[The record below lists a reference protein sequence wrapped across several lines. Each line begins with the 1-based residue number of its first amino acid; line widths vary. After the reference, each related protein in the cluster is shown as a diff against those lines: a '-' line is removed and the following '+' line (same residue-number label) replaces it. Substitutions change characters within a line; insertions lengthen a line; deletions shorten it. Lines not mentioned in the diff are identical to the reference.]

1 MLKHILLLTPIY
13 VTLFWSI
20 TLNTDSRKFS
30 TPRLFLGKFMIFTV
44 IIYISHFL
52 YFEPYPDLYILIDP
66 VYQLASLIVFPMYYI
81 YFRLLTVDAKFDLK
95 IHYKYLL
102 APFSLFVLYCLGL
115 LFTPANEYREWIY
128 NRDYTSATP
137 GIQYF
142 RIIYLLIRITFLIQV
157 VASVAGNFFLI
168 RKHGKKAEQFYSDIF
183 DSSTKQVKILNSSM
197 IITGAASLVLSALG
211 RDFFEEEI
219 TGIAIASVVFS
230 TMLFIIG
237 RLGDKQ
243 KSLNPTYEYNNLLD
257 NNFVSEISAGAQ
269 NIILEKILIL
279 FNEHKVYLDSKLTIQ
294 DIAQSVGTNRTYIS
308 SIINQRFN
316 LNFCTFVNNFRVTE
330 LEKVIIEHPEY
341 TNQSYAETCGFG
353 SVDSLKRAVLA
364 KTESPLQSWKKQV
377 LINSNEVKKE
387 VPMFQ
392 KY

>member
-20 TLNTDSRKFS
+20 TLNTDSRRYS
-30 TPRLFLGKFMIFTV
+30 NPRLFLGKFMIFTV
-44 IIYISHFL
+44 IIYVSHFL
-52 YFEPYPDLYILIDP
+52 YFESFPNLYTLIDP
-66 VYQLASLIVFPMYYI
+66 LYQLASLIVFPMYYI
-81 YFRLLTVDAKFDLK
+81 YFRLLTVDIKFRFK
-95 IHYKYLL
+95 THYKYLV
-102 APFSLFVLYCLGL
+102 APVILFVLYCLGL
-115 LFTPANEYREWIY
+115 TFTPQNEYREWIY
-128 NRDYTSATP
+128 NRNFESATF
-137 GIQYF
+137 GIRYYKL
-142 RIIYLLIRITFLIQV
+142 IYLLIRITFLVQV
-157 VASVAGNFFLI
+157 VASVTGNFLLI

-197 IITGAASLVLSALG
+197 IITGVASLVLSALG
-211 RDFFEEEI
+211 RNFFEEEI

-243 KSLNPTYEYNNLLD
+243 KSLNPTFEYNNILD
-257 NNFVSEISAGAQ
+257 TNLNSEISIGAQ
-269 NIILEKILIL
+269 KNILDKILIL

-308 SIINQRFN
+308 TIINQQFN

-330 LEKVIIEHPEY
+330 LEKIIFEHPEY

-353 SVDSLKRAVLA
+353 SVDSMKRAVLA
-364 KTESPLQSWKKQV
+364 KTEMPLLAWKKHV
-377 LINSNEVKKE
+377 LNYSKEIKKKT
-387 VPMFQ
+387 PILQ
-392 KY
+392 KS